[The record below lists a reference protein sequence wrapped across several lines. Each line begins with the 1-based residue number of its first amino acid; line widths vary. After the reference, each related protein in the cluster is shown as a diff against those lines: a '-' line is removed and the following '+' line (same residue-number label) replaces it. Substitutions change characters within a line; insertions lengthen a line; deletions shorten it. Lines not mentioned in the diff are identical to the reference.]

1 MVNMT
6 TIIDDKYNEEYDD
19 NCDENFDDG
28 GPEESGE
35 VHQSGQ
41 SGSGWQWQQRL
52 LQQVLRLG
60 GSQAGCSES
69 VVVNVKVLVVKVNV

>member
-1 MVNMT
+1 MT

-19 NCDENFDDG
+19 NYDENYNDG

-41 SGSGWQWQQRL
+41 SGSGWQ
-52 LQQVLRLG
+52 
-60 GSQAGCSES
+60 
-69 VVVNVKVLVVKVNV
+69 